1 MLQYQTGGVSM
12 PYAVLEQKLRL
23 VPESEFD
30 FVSQILDFV
39 LSRNSKSEKASVE
52 NKEKN
57 AIRKLG
63 QWKGQVWIADD
74 FDETPECFK
83 DYV

>member
-1 MLQYQTGGVSM
+1 M
-12 PYAVLEQKLRL
+12 PYAALEQKLRL

-39 LSRNSKSEKASVE
+39 LSRNSQKNSVKTKQE
-52 NKEKN
+52 EAKPM
-57 AIRKLG
+57 RKLG

-74 FDETPECFK
+74 FDETPDCFK
-83 DYV
+83 EYV

>member
-39 LSRNSKSEKASVE
+39 LSKNSKSEKASVE

>member
-39 LSRNSKSEKASVE
+39 LSKNSKSEKASVE
-52 NKEKN
+52 NKKKN